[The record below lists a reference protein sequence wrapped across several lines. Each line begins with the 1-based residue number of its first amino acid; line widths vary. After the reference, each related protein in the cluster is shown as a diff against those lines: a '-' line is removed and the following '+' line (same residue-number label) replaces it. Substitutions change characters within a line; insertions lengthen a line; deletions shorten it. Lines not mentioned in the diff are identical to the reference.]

1 MRMFAAEV
9 VPTLMMPRR
18 NEITSGVVKVDLVSM
33 PVMTAT
39 QGRKREEVISE
50 GAPSRGASGNMLQPT
65 ASKEAFLTSKIII
78 RFPH

>member
-1 MRMFAAEV
+1 MRIFAAEV

-18 NEITSGVVKVDLVSM
+18 NENTSGVVEVDPVSM

-50 GAPSRGASGNMLQPT
+50 GAPSRGGIWKYFTT
-65 ASKEAFLTSKIII
+65 ASKKAFLTSKIII

>member
-1 MRMFAAEV
+1 MFAAEV

-50 GAPSRGASGNMLQPT
+50 GAPSRGHLEICYNQQLQKKL
-65 ASKEAFLTSKIII
+65 S
-78 RFPH
+78 